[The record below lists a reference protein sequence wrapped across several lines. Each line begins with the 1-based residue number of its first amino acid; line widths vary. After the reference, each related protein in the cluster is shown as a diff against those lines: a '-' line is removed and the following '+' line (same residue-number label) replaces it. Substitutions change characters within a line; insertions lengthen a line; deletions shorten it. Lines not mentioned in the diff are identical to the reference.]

1 MNAWKKLACG
11 LLIGYGALCT
21 PAFADDGKEPVKQEG
36 KEEVKAPKVDV
47 VFVLDTT
54 GSMGGLLEGAK
65 RKIWSITNEIARGKP
80 TPDIRIG
87 LVAYRDKG
95 EAYVTQETDLTDD
108 LDGIY
113 KVLQKFKAVG
123 GGDGPEHVN
132 AGLKAGIEKM
142 TWSTDKEALRIIF
155 LVGDAPPHEDYG
167 DSFDHNSLA
176 KAAIEKDII
185 INTIRCGADP
195 ETGRVWDEIAKKA
208 EGTFVTIDQGGG
220 VAAIATP
227 FDKELADLGGKL
239 GGTRVAFGEERR
251 RKEMAGKDKDAAEAL
266 AAAGDD
272 LKADRA
278 GAMSKGAGA
287 PAGPAEAG
295 GRWGGD
301 LIGAIEDGSKKLADV
316 KVEELPE
323 DMQKMTPEEREKH
336 VAAKI
341 AERQE
346 LKKKIEDLDAKR
358 AQYLKDEM
366 AKLGSKDGF
375 DGAVQKAIHEQAAK
389 KGIKFE
395 DSK

>member
-11 LLIGYGALCT
+11 LLIGYGSLAT
-21 PAFADDGKEPVKQEG
+21 PAYAEDAAPPPKQEE
-36 KEEVKAPKVDV
+36 KQPAPKVDL

-65 RKIWSITNEIARGKP
+65 RKIWSIANEVARGKP
-80 TPDIRIG
+80 TPDIRVG
-87 LVAYRDKG
+87 LVAYRDKKD
-95 EAYVTQETDLTDD
+95 AYVTQETDLTDD

-113 KVLQKFKAVG
+113 KVLKGFQAGG

-132 AGLKAGIEKM
+132 AGLKAAIETM
-142 TWSTDKEALRIIF
+142 SWSTEKDALRIIF

-167 DSFDHNSLA
+167 DAFDHNSLA
-176 KAAIEKDII
+176 KAAIGKDII
-185 INTIRCGADP
+185 VNTIRCGSDA
-195 ETGRVWDEIAKKA
+195 ETGRVWEEIAKKA

-227 FDKELADLGGKL
+227 FDKELAELGGRL
-239 GGTRVAFGEERR
+239 GDSRIAFGDAGR
-251 RKEMAGKDKDAAEAL
+251 RKEMEKKEADAEESLRGAS
-266 AAAGDD
+266 DD

-287 PAGPAEAG
+287 PAAPAEAG
-295 GRWGGD
+295 GRYGGD
-301 LIGAIEDGSKKLADV
+301 LVGAVENGTKKLSDV
-316 KVEELPE
+316 KDEELPE
-323 DMQKMTPEEREKH
+323 EMKKMTPEEREKF

-341 AERQE
+341 AERAE
-346 LKKKIEDLDAKR
+346 LRKKIEDLDAKR

-366 AKLGSKDGF
+366 AKLGTKDGF
-375 DGAVQKAIHEQAAK
+375 DSAVQKAIHEQAER